1 MDEEIRKDNKVP
13 GSCEQFTKP
22 EEISALGKYLRKLRT
37 TYEEN
42 TSLEKDKIG
51 VIGFNGQLKND
62 VPLSDKVEKIE
73 SNENVALSNSIIEVG
88 GSEKKVDLS
97 KEVSKIEDVRE
108 SELSKT
114 VEKIDDTRETPLST
128 EVDKI
133 KDNRENELSRDVEKI
148 QDAREQSLSKEVE
161 KLNDLRENELS
172 KTVETISDE
181 RVQTLSNLVE
191 KIGDGSKEP
200 VLSQEVEKVLNT
212 GTTENALSKN
222 LERILGG
229 KRKSVTTLS
238 KHVSKVEKNYHKEA
252 ELSEVVSKIDKVE
265 DDLQL
270 GKEVSKIKDDTEY
283 KLSDEVTKIEGI
295 RDQAELSK
303 TRAEISDTRDPQLAK
318 KKSKLEGDKK
328 KEQLSKKI
336 SKIEKTEADP
346 SLSRDVS
353 RIVGNNKDQK
363 LSKKL
368 SKVEGKKPTPNL
380 GSDVSKIE
388 GNKKEPI
395 LSKEVSKVS
404 DNSSDPGL
412 SKEVSKIS
420 DNRTNNLSKTVS
432 KIEGDKKEAPNLS
445 SDVSKVGG
453 NNKEPELSKEV
464 RKIEKEDHEYPL
476 SNKISKIENTDKA
489 PQLSKKVSKIDDKR
503 DYPLSDI
510 VSKINDTRDNQLST
524 EISKIE
530 DTREDLEL
538 SRIVG
543 KVISDAATDQ
553 HTQFNPESDG
563 LYDSVLAVSD
573 NQGGTTEDLST
584 KVAKVERT
592 KKDPELSEKRS
603 DLNIENKDLELSREV
618 SKVEVGD
625 KEIELSKEVSK
636 PENEDVGIDV
646 LVNKIRD
653 YKDLNNYYQNLLHF
667 LQDKSINKGWAAK
680 ISSLMST
687 YLSGN
692 KISPENI
699 KKFEAALYR
708 EAMMSSPRFRPRTKL
723 PGFGIDSIN
732 ANNYLRFIAETV
744 LGRGWGKGLG
754 QKARAVLLDETLS
767 LLVYERTEQEKKYKV
782 NRDRLPG
789 KPSIITDA
797 ARSGLRGAIE
807 GGFKRIK
814 DAATGLIHGESI
826 EKKYPINRPY
836 DKEEQKEA
844 DARGEYQSWTKAN
857 SKGESIK
864 GMSIKSIANKLVDA
878 AIGKVPT
885 SPSDYQFNQNYLG
898 NGAFQGMNTTLEDL
912 CNVSDVGEIRTV
924 QDLFDTFEKSPYI
937 TTAGKVVGGKNNPL
951 KVMTL
956 DTNSYWEIIFEPFV
970 GLSEN
975 GGKSFLPPI
984 EEINL
989 WNKLDHGVM
998 TAYNRWLPIVA
1009 FEMQKSKLTT
1019 KTAGLYD
1026 GEISFP
1032 TSIEF
1037 SNEFR
1042 LTIADD
1048 QYKSFR
1054 TYFEKCMEV
1063 SVFNSEAHD
1072 FLDYGQD
1079 GFNNFVGYQKPY
1091 NKITSVDKKFT
1102 CIAPYKNV
1110 TFKCTIY
1117 CMTPQKST
1125 INKYELLLTL
1135 KDFIEERSGEI
1146 ESGGNDL
1153 TVAFSI
1159 VGENPDHGGAIQ
1171 VDSDKVTSIADKFG
1185 TISSKFNKPIKISP
1199 KKVKIIG

>member
-22 EEISALGKYLRKLRT
+22 EEILALSKYLRKLRT
-37 TYEEN
+37 EYEEN

-51 VIGFNGQLKND
+51 VIGFNGQLKNE

-73 SNENVALSNSIIEVG
+73 SNENVALSNSVIEVG
-88 GSEKKVDLS
+88 GGEKKVDLS
-97 KEVSKIEDVRE
+97 KEVSKIEGVE
-108 SELSKT
+108 EKELSRT
-114 VEKIDDTRETPLST
+114 VEKIDDSREIPLST
-128 EVDKI
+128 EIDTI

-148 QDAREQSLSKEVE
+148 QDTREQSLSKEVE
-161 KLNDLRENELS
+161 RLNDLRENELS

-181 RVQTLSNLVE
+181 RVQTLSSLVE
-191 KIGDGSKEP
+191 KIGDGNKEP
-200 VLSQEVEKVLNT
+200 VLSQEVEKVINS
-212 GTTENALSKN
+212 GTTDNALSKN

-229 KRKSVTTLS
+229 KRKSATLS
-238 KHVSKVEKNYHKEA
+238 KHVSKVEVNNHKDA
-252 ELSEVVSKIDKVE
+252 ELSEVVSKIEGVG

-270 GKEVSKIKDDTEY
+270 GKEVSMIKDDKEY
-283 KLSDEVTKIEGI
+283 KLSEDVSKIEGI

-303 TRAEISDTRDPQLAK
+303 TRAEINDTRDVQLAK
-318 KKSKLEGDKK
+318 KRSKLEGDKK
-328 KEQLSKKI
+328 KEQLSKKV
-336 SKIEKTEADP
+336 SKIEKTEGDP

-353 RIVGNNKDQK
+353 RIEGNKKDQK
-363 LSKKL
+363 LSKKV
-368 SKVEGKKPTPNL
+368 SKVERAEQTPNL
-380 GSDVSKIE
+380 SSDVSKVG
-388 GNKKEPI
+388 GNMKEPK
-395 LSKEVSKVS
+395 LSREVSKVS
-404 DNSSDPGL
+404 DNISDPGL

-445 SDVSKVGG
+445 SDVSKVGD

-464 RKIEKEDHEYPL
+464 RKIEKGDHEYPL
-476 SNKISKIENTDKA
+476 SKKISKIENTEKN

-503 DYPLSDI
+503 DYPLSDVI
-510 VSKINDTRDNQLST
+510 SKINDTRDNQLST

-563 LYDSVLAVSD
+563 LYDSVLAVND
-573 NQGGTTEDLST
+573 NQGGNAEELST

-592 KKDPELSEKRS
+592 KKDPDLSNKRS

-625 KEIELSKEVSK
+625 KKIELSKEVNK
-636 PENEDVGIDV
+636 PGNDDVGIDV

-807 GGFKRIK
+807 GGFKRVK

-864 GMSIKSIANKLVDA
+864 GMSIKSIANRLVDA

-1054 TYFEKCMEV
+1054 TYFERCMEV

-1171 VDSDKVTSIADKFG
+1171 VDSDKVTSIPEKLG

>member
-37 TYEEN
+37 EYEEN

-73 SNENVALSNSIIEVG
+73 SNKNVALSNSVIEVG

-97 KEVSKIEDVRE
+97 KEVSKIEGVE
-108 SELSKT
+108 EKELSRT
-114 VEKIDDTRETPLST
+114 VEKIDDPRETPLST
-128 EVDKI
+128 EIDTI

-148 QDAREQSLSKEVE
+148 QDTREQSLSKEVE
-161 KLNDLRENELS
+161 RLNDLRDNELS

-181 RVQTLSNLVE
+181 RVQTLSSLVE
-191 KIGDGSKEP
+191 KIGDGNKEP
-200 VLSQEVEKVLNT
+200 ALSQEVEKITNLS
-212 GTTENALSKN
+212 TTDNALSKN

-229 KRKSVTTLS
+229 KRKTATLS
-238 KHVSKVEKNYHKEA
+238 KHVSKIEGVG
-252 ELSEVVSKIDKVE
+252 

-270 GKEVSKIKDDTEY
+270 GKEVSMIKDDNEY
-283 KLSDEVTKIEGI
+283 KLSEDISKIEGI

-303 TRAEISDTRDPQLAK
+303 TRAEINDTRDIQLAK

-328 KEQLSKKI
+328 KEQLSKKV
-336 SKIEKTEADP
+336 SKIEKTEDDP

-353 RIVGNNKDQK
+353 RIEGNKKDQK
-363 LSKKL
+363 LSKKV
-368 SKVEGKKPTPNL
+368 SKVERAERTPNL
-380 GSDVSKIE
+380 SSDVSKVG
-388 GNKKEPI
+388 GNSKEPK

-412 SKEVSKIS
+412 NKEVSKIS

-432 KIEGDKKEAPNLS
+432 KIEGDRKETPNLS
-445 SDVSKVGG
+445 SDVSKIGG

-476 SNKISKIENTDKA
+476 SYKISRIENTEKD

-510 VSKINDTRDNQLST
+510 ISKINDTRDNQLST

-538 SRIVG
+538 SRVVG

-563 LYDSVLAVSD
+563 LYDSVLAVND
-573 NQGGTTEDLST
+573 NQGGTAEELST

-592 KKDPELSEKRS
+592 KKDPELSDKRS
-603 DLNIENKDLELSREV
+603 NLNIDNSDLELSKEV

-636 PENEDVGIDV
+636 PGNEDVGIDT

-692 KISPENI
+692 KISPEGI
-699 KKFEAALYR
+699 KKFEAALYK
-708 EAMMSSPRFRPRTKL
+708 EAMMSRPMFRPRTKL

-732 ANNYLRFIAETV
+732 VNNYLRFIAETI
-744 LGRGWGKGLG
+744 LGKGWGKGLG
-754 QKARAVLLDETLS
+754 QKARAILLDETLS
-767 LLVYERTEQEKKYKV
+767 LLVYARQEGEKAIKV

-807 GGFKRIK
+807 GGLKRVK

-836 DKEEQKEA
+836 DKKEQKEA
-844 DARGEYQSWTKAN
+844 DAKGEYQSWTKAN

-864 GMSIKSIANKLVDA
+864 GMSIKNVAKRLVDA

-1171 VDSDKVTSIADKFG
+1171 VDSDKITSIAEKFG
-1185 TISSKFNKPIKISP
+1185 TVSSKFNKPIKISP

>member
-37 TYEEN
+37 EYEEN

-51 VIGFNGQLKND
+51 VIGFNGQLKNE

-88 GSEKKVDLS
+88 GGEKKVDLS
-97 KEVSKIEDVRE
+97 KEVSKIEGVE
-108 SELSKT
+108 EKELSRT
-114 VEKIDDTRETPLST
+114 VEKIDDSRETPLST
-128 EVDKI
+128 EIDTI

-148 QDAREQSLSKEVE
+148 QDTREQSLSKEVE
-161 KLNDLRENELS
+161 RLNDLRENELS
-172 KTVETISDE
+172 KTIETISDE
-181 RVQTLSNLVE
+181 RVQTLSSLVE
-191 KIGDGSKEP
+191 KIGDGNKEP
-200 VLSQEVEKVLNT
+200 VLSQEVEKVINS
-212 GTTENALSKN
+212 GTTDNALSKN

-229 KRKSVTTLS
+229 KRKSATLS
-238 KHVSKVEKNYHKEA
+238 KHVSKVEKNNHKDA
-252 ELSEVVSKIDKVE
+252 ELSEVVSKIEGVN

-270 GKEVSKIKDDTEY
+270 GKEVSKIKDDKEY
-283 KLSDEVTKIEGI
+283 KLSEDVSKIEGI

-303 TRAEISDTRDPQLAK
+303 TRAEISDTRDVQLAK
-318 KKSKLEGDKK
+318 KKSKLEGDKR
-328 KEQLSKKI
+328 KEQLSKKV
-336 SKIEKTEADP
+336 SKIEKTETDP

-353 RIVGNNKDQK
+353 RIEGNKKDQK
-363 LSKKL
+363 LSKKV
-368 SKVEGKKPTPNL
+368 SRVEGEKSIPNL
-380 GSDVSKIE
+380 SSDVSKIE
-388 GNKKEPI
+388 GNKKEPL
-395 LSKEVSKVS
+395 LSREVSKVS
-404 DNSSDPGL
+404 DNISDPGL

-453 NNKEPELSKEV
+453 KVVDTELSKEV
-464 RKIEKEDHEYPL
+464 RGIEKEDHEYPL
-476 SNKISKIENTDKA
+476 SNKISRIENTDKD

-530 DTREDLEL
+530 DGREDLEL

-563 LYDSVLAVSD
+563 LYDSVLAVND
-573 NQGGTTEDLST
+573 NQGGNAEELST

-592 KKDPELSEKRS
+592 KKDPDLSNKRS

-625 KEIELSKEVSK
+625 KKIELSKEVSK
-636 PENEDVGIDV
+636 PGKEDVDVNV

-692 KISPENI
+692 KISPESI

-708 EAMMSSPRFRPRTKL
+708 EAMMSRPMFRPRTKL

-732 ANNYLRFIAETV
+732 VNNYLRFIAETI
-744 LGRGWGKGLG
+744 LGKGWGKGLG
-754 QKARAVLLDETLS
+754 QKARAILLDETLS
-767 LLVYERTEQEKKYKV
+767 LLVYARQEGEKAIKV

-807 GGFKRIK
+807 GGLKRVK

-864 GMSIKSIANKLVDA
+864 GMSIKNVAKRLVEA

-1054 TYFEKCMEV
+1054 TYFERCMEV

-1171 VDSDKVTSIADKFG
+1171 VDSDKVTSIAEKLG
-1185 TISSKFNKPIKISP
+1185 TVSSKFNKPIKISP

>member
-22 EEISALGKYLRKLRT
+22 EEISALSKYLRKLRT
-37 TYEEN
+37 EYEEN

-51 VIGFNGQLKND
+51 VIGFNGQLKNE

-88 GSEKKVDLS
+88 GGEKKVDLS
-97 KEVSKIEDVRE
+97 KEVSRIEGVE
-108 SELSKT
+108 EKELSRT
-114 VEKIDDTRETPLST
+114 VEKIDDPRETPLST
-128 EVDKI
+128 EIDTI

-148 QDAREQSLSKEVE
+148 QDTREQSLSKEVE
-161 KLNDLRENELS
+161 RLNDLRENELS

-181 RVQTLSNLVE
+181 RVQTLSSLVE
-191 KIGDGSKEP
+191 KIGDGNKEP
-200 VLSQEVEKVLNT
+200 VLSQEVEKVINS
-212 GTTENALSKN
+212 GTTDNALSKN

-229 KRKSVTTLS
+229 KRKSATLS
-238 KHVSKVEKNYHKEA
+238 KHVSKVEKNNHKDA
-252 ELSEVVSKIDKVE
+252 ELSEVVSKIEGVGN
-265 DDLQL
+265 DLQL
-270 GKEVSKIKDDTEY
+270 GKEVSRIKDDNEY
-283 KLSDEVTKIEGI
+283 KLSDDISKIEGI

-303 TRAEISDTRDPQLAK
+303 TRADISDTRDPQLAK

-328 KEQLSKKI
+328 KEQLSKKV
-336 SKIEKTEADP
+336 SRIEKTVTDP

-353 RIVGNNKDQK
+353 RVEGNKKDQK
-363 LSKKL
+363 LSKKV
-368 SKVEGKKPTPNL
+368 SRVEGEKSIPNL
-380 GSDVSKIE
+380 SSDVSKVG
-388 GNKKEPI
+388 GNSKEPK

-404 DNSSDPGL
+404 DNNSDPGL

-464 RKIEKEDHEYPL
+464 RKIEKGDHEYPL
-476 SNKISKIENTDKA
+476 SKKISKIENTEKD

-524 EISKIE
+524 EINKIE

-563 LYDSVLAVSD
+563 LYDSVLAVND
-573 NQGGTTEDLST
+573 NQGGTAEELST

-592 KKDPELSEKRS
+592 KKDPDLSNKRS

-625 KEIELSKEVSK
+625 KKIELSKEVSK
-636 PENEDVGIDV
+636 PGNEDVGIDV

-692 KISPENI
+692 KISPEGI
-699 KKFEAALYR
+699 KKFEAALYK
-708 EAMMSSPRFRPRTKL
+708 EAMMSRPMFRPRTKL

-732 ANNYLRFIAETV
+732 VNNYLRFIAETI
-744 LGRGWGKGLG
+744 LGKGWGKGLG
-754 QKARAVLLDETLS
+754 QKARAILLDETLS
-767 LLVYERTEQEKKYKV
+767 LLVYARQEGEKAIKV

-807 GGFKRIK
+807 GGLKRVK

-836 DKEEQKEA
+836 DKKEQKEA
-844 DARGEYQSWTKAN
+844 DAKGEYQSWTKAN

-864 GMSIKSIANKLVDA
+864 GMSIKNVAKRLVEA

-1110 TFKCTIY
+1110 TFKCTVY

>member
-37 TYEEN
+37 EYEEN

-51 VIGFNGQLKND
+51 VIGFNGQLKNE

-88 GSEKKVDLS
+88 GGEKKVDLS
-97 KEVSKIEDVRE
+97 KEVSKIEGVEDK
-108 SELSKT
+108 ELSKT
-114 VEKIDDTRETPLST
+114 VEKIDDSRETPLST
-128 EVDKI
+128 EIDTI

-148 QDAREQSLSKEVE
+148 QDTREQSLSKEVE
-161 KLNDLRENELS
+161 RLNDLRENELS

-181 RVQTLSNLVE
+181 RVQTLSSLVE
-191 KIGDGSKEP
+191 KIGDGNKEP
-200 VLSQEVEKVLNT
+200 ALSQNVEKVINS
-212 GTTENALSKN
+212 GTTDNALSKN

-229 KRKSVTTLS
+229 KRKSATLS
-238 KHVSKVEKNYHKEA
+238 KHVSKVEKNNHKDA
-252 ELSEVVSKIDKVE
+252 ELSEVVSKIEGVN

-270 GKEVSKIKDDTEY
+270 GKEVSKIKDDKEY
-283 KLSDEVTKIEGI
+283 KLSEDVSKIEGI

-303 TRAEISDTRDPQLAK
+303 TRAEISDTRDPQLAE
-318 KKSKLEGDKK
+318 KKSKLEGDKR
-328 KEQLSKKI
+328 KEQLSKKV
-336 SKIEKTEADP
+336 SKIEKTEGDP

-353 RIVGNNKDQK
+353 RIEGNKKDQK
-363 LSKKL
+363 LSKKV
-368 SKVEGKKPTPNL
+368 SRVEGEKSIPNL
-380 GSDVSKIE
+380 SSDVSKVG
-388 GNKKEPI
+388 GNSKEPK

-404 DNSSDPGL
+404 DNNSDPGL

-464 RKIEKEDHEYPL
+464 RRVEKGDHEYPL
-476 SNKISKIENTDKA
+476 SKKISKIENTEKD

-563 LYDSVLAVSD
+563 LYDSVLAVND
-573 NQGGTTEDLST
+573 NQGGTAEELST

-592 KKDPELSEKRS
+592 KKDPDLSNKRS

-625 KEIELSKEVSK
+625 KKIELSKEVSK
-636 PENEDVGIDV
+636 PGNEDVGIDV

-692 KISPENI
+692 KISPEGI
-699 KKFEAALYR
+699 KKFEAALYK
-708 EAMMSSPRFRPRTKL
+708 EAMMSRPMFRPRTKL

-732 ANNYLRFIAETV
+732 VNNYLRFIAETI

-754 QKARAVLLDETLS
+754 QKARAILLDETLS
-767 LLVYERTEQEKKYKV
+767 LLVYARQEGEKAIKV

-807 GGFKRIK
+807 GGFKRVK

-836 DKEEQKEA
+836 DKKEQKEA
-844 DARGEYQSWTKAN
+844 DAKGEYQSWTKAN

-864 GMSIKSIANKLVDA
+864 GMSIKNVAKRLVEA

-1054 TYFEKCMEV
+1054 TYFERCMEV

-1171 VDSDKVTSIADKFG
+1171 VDSDKVTSIAEKLG
-1185 TISSKFNKPIKISP
+1185 TVSSKFNKPIKISP

>member
-37 TYEEN
+37 EYEEN
-42 TSLEKDKIG
+42 TSLGKDKIG

-88 GSEKKVDLS
+88 GGEKKVDLS
-97 KEVSKIEDVRE
+97 KEVSKIEGVE
-108 SELSKT
+108 EKELSRT
-114 VEKIDDTRETPLST
+114 VEKIDDSRETPLST
-128 EVDKI
+128 EIDTI

-148 QDAREQSLSKEVE
+148 QDTREQSLSKEVE

-181 RVQTLSNLVE
+181 RVQTLSSLVE
-191 KIGDGSKEP
+191 KIGDGNKEP
-200 VLSQEVEKVLNT
+200 ALSQNVEKVINS
-212 GTTENALSKN
+212 GTTDNALSKN

-229 KRKSVTTLS
+229 KRKSATLS
-238 KHVSKVEKNYHKEA
+238 KHVSKVEVNNHKDA
-252 ELSEVVSKIDKVE
+252 ELSEVVSKIEGVN

-270 GKEVSKIKDDTEY
+270 GKEVSKIKDDKEY
-283 KLSDEVTKIEGI
+283 KLSDDISKIEGI

-303 TRAEISDTRDPQLAK
+303 TRAEISDTRDVQLAK
-318 KKSKLEGDKK
+318 KKSNLEGDKK
-328 KEQLSKKI
+328 KEQLSKKV
-336 SKIEKTEADP
+336 SKIEKTEGDP

-353 RIVGNNKDQK
+353 RIEGNKKDQK
-363 LSKKL
+363 LSKKV
-368 SKVEGKKPTPNL
+368 SKVERAEQTPNL
-380 GSDVSKIE
+380 SSDVSKVG
-388 GNKKEPI
+388 GNMKEPK
-395 LSKEVSKVS
+395 LSGEVSKIS
-404 DNSSDPGL
+404 DNISDPGL

-432 KIEGDKKEAPNLS
+432 KIEGDKKETPNLS
-445 SDVSKVGG
+445 SNVSKVGG

-464 RKIEKEDHEYPL
+464 RKVEKGDHEYPL
-476 SNKISKIENTDKA
+476 SKKISKIENTEKD

-530 DTREDLEL
+530 DTREELEL

-563 LYDSVLAVSD
+563 LYDSVLAVND
-573 NQGGTTEDLST
+573 NQGGNAEELST

-592 KKDPELSEKRS
+592 KKDPDLSNKRS

-625 KEIELSKEVSK
+625 KKIELSKEVSK
-636 PENEDVGIDV
+636 PGNEDVGIDV
-646 LVNKIRD
+646 LVNKIRN

-692 KISPENI
+692 KISPEGI

-708 EAMMSSPRFRPRTKL
+708 EAMMSRPMFRPRTKL

-732 ANNYLRFIAETV
+732 VNNYLRFIAETI
-744 LGRGWGKGLG
+744 LGKGWGKGLG
-754 QKARAVLLDETLS
+754 QKARAILLDETLS
-767 LLVYERTEQEKKYKV
+767 LLVYARQEGEKAIKV

-807 GGFKRIK
+807 GGLKRVK

-836 DKEEQKEA
+836 DKKEQKEA
-844 DARGEYQSWTKAN
+844 DAKGEYQSWTKAN

-864 GMSIKSIANKLVDA
+864 GMSIKNVAKRLVEA

-912 CNVSDVGEIRTV
+912 CNVSDVSEIRTV

-1054 TYFEKCMEV
+1054 TYFERCMEV

-1171 VDSDKVTSIADKFG
+1171 VDSDKVTSIAEKFG
-1185 TISSKFNKPIKISP
+1185 TVSSKFNKPIKISP

>member
-1 MDEEIRKDNKVP
+1 MDEEIRKGNKVP

-73 SNENVALSNSIIEVG
+73 SNENVVLSNSVIEVG
-88 GSEKKVDLS
+88 GGEKKVDLS
-97 KEVSKIEDVRE
+97 KDISKIEDVRE

-128 EVDKI
+128 EVDTI

-148 QDAREQSLSKEVE
+148 QDTREQSLSKEVE
-161 KLNDLRENELS
+161 KINDLRENELS

-200 VLSQEVEKVLNT
+200 VLSQEVEKVLNI

-252 ELSEVVSKIDKVE
+252 ELSEVVSKIDRVE

-270 GKEVSKIKDDTEY
+270 GKEVSMIKDDKEY

-303 TRAEISDTRDPQLAK
+303 TRAEIDDDRDIQLAK
-318 KKSKLEGDKK
+318 KKSKLEGEKK
-328 KEQLSKKI
+328 KEQLSKKL

-353 RIVGNNKDQK
+353 RIEGNKKNQQ

-368 SKVEGKKPTPNL
+368 SRVEGKKQAPNL

-388 GNKKEPI
+388 GDKKEPI
-395 LSKEVSKVS
+395 LSKEISRVS

-420 DNRTNNLSKTVS
+420 DNRNNNLSKTVS
-432 KIEGDKKEAPNLS
+432 KIEGDKIETPNLS

-453 NNKEPELSKEV
+453 DFKEPGLSKSISKV
-464 RKIEKEDHEYPL
+464 EKEDHEYPL
-476 SNKISKIENTDKA
+476 SNKISRIENTDKA

-510 VSKINDTRDNQLST
+510 ISKINDARDNQLST
-524 EISKIE
+524 EVSKIE
-530 DTREDLEL
+530 DSREDLGL
-538 SRIVG
+538 SKIVG

-553 HTQFNPESDG
+553 HIQFNPDSDN

-573 NQGGTTEDLST
+573 NQGGNTDELST

-592 KKDPELSEKRS
+592 KKDPELSDKRS
-603 DLNIENKDLELSREV
+603 DLNIDNSDLELSKTV
-618 SKVEVGD
+618 SKVEVED
-625 KEIELSKEVSK
+625 KEVELSKTVSK
-636 PENEDVGIDV
+636 PGNEDIEVDV
-646 LVNKIRD
+646 LINKIRD

-692 KISPENI
+692 KISPESI

-708 EAMMSSPRFRPRTKL
+708 EAMMSSPVIRPHTKL
-723 PGFGIDSIN
+723 PSFNINSVN
-732 ANNYLRFIAETV
+732 ANNYLRFTAERI

-767 LLVYERTEQEKKYKV
+767 ILVQTRIDGERALKS

-789 KPSIITDA
+789 KPDIRKDTIKG
-797 ARSGLRGAIE
+797 GLKGAIQE
-807 GGFKRIK
+807 GFKRVK
-814 DAATGLIHGESI
+814 DTATGLIHGESV
-826 EKKYPINRPY
+826 EKKYPINRPK

-864 GMSIKSIANKLVDA
+864 GMSIKSIANKLLEAAKGNVD
-878 AIGKVPT
+878 T
-885 SPSDYQFNQNYLG
+885 SPSNYQFNQNYLG

-912 CNVSDVGEIRTV
+912 CNVSDVGEIKTV
-924 QDLFDTFEKSPYI
+924 QDLFDIFEKSPYI

-956 DTNSYWEIIFEPFV
+956 DTNSFWEIIFEPFV

-1054 TYFEKCMEV
+1054 TYFERCMEV

-1079 GFNNFVGYQKPY
+1079 GFNNYVGYLKPY
-1091 NKITSVDKKFT
+1091 NKITSVDKRFT

-1110 TFKCTIY
+1110 AFRCAVY
-1117 CMTPQKST
+1117 CMTPQRST

-1146 ESGGNDL
+1146 DSGGNDL

-1159 VGENPDHGGAIQ
+1159 VGENPDHGGA
-1171 VDSDKVTSIADKFG
+1171 VTLEPEKLTSIPEKLG
-1185 TISSKFNKPIKISP
+1185 TIPSKFNRPIKISP
-1199 KKVKIIG
+1199 KKVKVIG